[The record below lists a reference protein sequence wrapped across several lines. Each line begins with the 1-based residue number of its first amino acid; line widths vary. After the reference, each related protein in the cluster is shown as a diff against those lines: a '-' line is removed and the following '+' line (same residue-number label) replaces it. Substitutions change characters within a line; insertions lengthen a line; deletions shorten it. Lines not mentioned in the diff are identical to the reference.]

1 MSNIEWRFESPWALL
16 LLIPVL
22 ALTIVPWLFLPKGQ
36 RHGARKTVP
45 VVLHAVISVVLVLV
59 LSGISA
65 ASPDDGEK
73 TDLAEEETE
82 EEAGGGI
89 LILADSASEAETLR
103 DFFPE
108 NRNAEVRPAEMAPLN
123 ISSLM
128 NYEKILLLGP
138 SANSLPQRLASQL
151 VLYVEQGGKL
161 LISASDH
168 SYSYGA
174 MRGTAYETLLPVS
187 FDYTSEEGERVALM
201 LVLDCSNSM
210 TGAGG
215 WWWGGSDNLS
225 MAKQGAIR
233 SIESLGEK
241 DTVGIVSFNSTATLQ
256 SEPVPATET
265 EKAVLSRVIS
275 SLGTSR
281 GTYYCDALKLTWEQL
296 RDNDAEI
303 RHVIFLSD
311 GEPSDSGYM
320 DTVREMNED
329 GITLTA
335 IAIGYSSYIMSR
347 MAEEGGGRYYAVTS
361 VSDLPEIM
369 LGETE
374 TVVSDPL
381 VTEKTEVALRGGL
394 PTDLPPVSGYIGT
407 TLKDGAELILQ
418 TETGD
423 PILAHW
429 TVGDGEADAF
439 SSDLL
444 GDWTAEWRE
453 TNPGRRML
461 RQIFSM
467 GLTDPGEESG
477 EEDGGIRIGE
487 EAAVKRPLD
496 LLLPL
501 GLLLAVLM
509 LVDIAVR
516 KLRWKD
522 IVLFFRGTPS

>member
-1 MSNIEWRFESPWALL
+1 MNNLEWRIESPWALL
-16 LLIPVL
+16 LLIPAL
-22 ALTIVPWLFLPKGQ
+22 ALTVAPWFLLPKAQ
-36 RHGARKTVP
+36 RRGARKTVP
-45 VVLHAVISVVLVLV
+45 VVLHAVIAVALILV
-59 LSGISA
+59 LSGLSA
-65 ASPDDGEK
+65 ASPEEREKPESPGEE
-73 TDLAEEETE
+73 AEEES
-82 EEAGGGI
+82 GGGL
-89 LILADSASEAETLR
+89 LILADSVSEAEALR
-103 DFFPE
+103 EFFPE
-108 NRNAEVRPAEMAPLN
+108 EREAEVRAASYAPVN
-123 ISSLM
+123 IAALM
-128 NYEKILLLGP
+128 KYEKILLLGT
-138 SANSLPQRLASQL
+138 SANSLPERLAGQL
-151 VLYVEQGGKL
+151 VLYVEQGGRL

-187 FDYTSEEGERVALM
+187 FDYTAEEGDRVAMM

-210 TGAGG
+210 SGAGG
-215 WWWGGSDNLS
+215 WWQGGSDNLS

-233 SIESLGEK
+233 SIEPLGEK

-256 SEPVPATET
+256 SELVPATET

-275 SLGTSR
+275 ALGTSR
-281 GTYYCDALKLTWEQL
+281 GTYYCDALELAREQL
-296 RDNDAEI
+296 LESDADI

-320 DTVREMNED
+320 YTVRAMKED
-329 GITLTA
+329 GITVTA
-335 IAIGYSSYIMSR
+335 IALGYSSYVLSR

-381 VTEKTEVALRGGL
+381 VTEKTAVALRGGL
-394 PTDLPPVSGYIGT
+394 PTDLPAVDGYIGT

-423 PILAHW
+423 PILARW

-444 GDWTAEWRE
+444 GSWTARWRE

-467 GLTDPGEESG
+467 GLTDPDAESG

-487 EAAVKRPLD
+487 EAAAKRPVD

-501 GLLLAVLM
+501 GLILAVLI
-509 LVDIAVR
+509 LADIALR

-522 IVLFFRGTPS
+522 IAQFFGRTE